1 MVFCCVLMIF
11 RKFSFSFVKRSTV
24 ISFSIMTTFFYV
36 VVLIIQILVNQ
47 RQDVKNEGADC
58 GEMPALL
65 TGCAKNSVGFDK
77 IWSAVE
83 CRRSGESGGSV
94 SEDRGKKT
102 KKV

>member
-1 MVFCCVLMIF
+1 
-11 RKFSFSFVKRSTV
+11 
-24 ISFSIMTTFFYV
+24 MTTFFYV
-36 VVLIIQILVNQ
+36 VVLIIQLLVNQ

-83 CRRSGESGGSV
+83 CRRKGKTE
-94 SEDRGKKT
+94 EACQRTGKKRRRRSE
-102 KKV
+102 K